1 MSQGILKNKI
11 RMEHTFMGLKFERT
25 NDLEKL
31 FESFAT
37 EPEKLNTDPEKT
49 KKPKQSNEQKKK

>member
-1 MSQGILKNKI
+1 
-11 RMEHTFMGLKFERT
+11 MGLKFEQP

-37 EPEKLNTDPEKT
+37 EPEKLNTTLEKSKNT
-49 KKPKQSNEQKKK
+49 KKSDKEKKITNFLL